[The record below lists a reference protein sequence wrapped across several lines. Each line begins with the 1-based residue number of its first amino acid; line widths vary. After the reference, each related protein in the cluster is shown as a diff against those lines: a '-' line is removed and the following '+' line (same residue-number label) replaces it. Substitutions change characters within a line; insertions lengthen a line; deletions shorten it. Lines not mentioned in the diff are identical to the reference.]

1 VSSAEPIIST
11 ARDRHLFGPGPK
23 RILALSGGG
32 VRGVVSVAFLERL
45 EKAIEEI
52 EGRPV
57 LLADWFDLIGGTSTG
72 AIIASLL
79 ALGYRAAN
87 IREFYIKL
95 APRIFKRSAWRF
107 SAMQSKFDAAPLLR
121 EIEETIGNGR
131 TLDSEDLRTGLA
143 IVTKRVDT
151 GSPWIIVNNPRSAYW
166 ETPADKS
173 FIGNRHYPLTNI
185 VRASTA
191 APHYFEPEEISIA
204 PGMPPGLFVD
214 GGASPYNNP
223 ALALLMIAALPQ
235 HGLAWPLGPENMT
248 IVSVGTGA
256 FRYRVNKK
264 RTLLRTIEFA
274 THVLASQINDSEQL
288 ALTLLSWLGDVPVSW
303 HINSELGDASAIA
316 SPFGRQLFRF
326 LPYNINLDVK
336 WLERELGYALP
347 ARTVAKLQQID
358 TVEHIPLLYELGVR
372 GAARQI
378 RPEHLSPRLPAMAE
392 AAS

>member
-1 VSSAEPIIST
+1 
-11 ARDRHLFGPGPK
+11 LFGPGSK

-52 EGRPV
+52 EGRSV
-57 LLADWFDLIGGTSTG
+57 LLGDWFDLIGGTSTG

-79 ALGYRAAN
+79 ALGYRAAD

-214 GGASPYNNP
+214 GGVSPYNNP
-223 ALALLMIAALPQ
+223 ALALFMIAALPQ
-235 HGLAWPLGPENMT
+235 YGLAWPLGPENMT

-274 THVLASQINDSEQL
+274 THALASQINDSEQL

-326 LPYNINLDVK
+326 LPYNINLDAK